1 MSPPETT
8 SNATDS
14 EPDSQWLS
22 SALRNTHNVTPSQIP
37 FIDSQNPNNSK
48 PLQLDCVET
57 SNNNYNNSNVSHP
70 RIPTSDSNNNDY
82 NSIICY
88 YLNIRSIV
96 NKLSAFQAHVYSSDF
111 DVVCLSET
119 WLSDSLFDQEI
130 LPSNYNIYRNDRPSR
145 GGGVLI
151 ATKDNIPVTAIT
163 PYLPSSNAFEILSIK
178 LNLCK
183 PIILTCVYIPPGS
196 NDLPTMSILV
206 SILIQV
212 IQSDPSSD
220 TIVVGDFNLPDIHWD
235 TLSASSTV
243 SKAFCDF
250 VFDNTLIQLVDHPTH
265 TRGNILDLILTSS
278 TKCIANLTIDTASNW
293 STSDHYGIT
302 FEILSQPALH
312 SSCTVPNYVHDFPK
326 ANYNG
331 ILSYLLDFDYS
342 LCMES
347 QDTDFIWAA
356 IKNSIYNAMDNFIPK
371 VRLRRHQ
378 FPCWFTP
385 ELSKCMHTLK
395 K

>member
-1 MSPPETT
+1 MTQEQRKTYCMKERSSFKMVLTKKLRGNCLYVQGQKHGSVTNFVFKAKVSPPETT

-82 NSIICY
+82 NSITCY

-111 DVVCLSET
+111 DVVCLSKT

-145 GGGVLI
+145 GGGVMI

-183 PIILTCVYIPPGS
+183 PIFSHV
-196 NDLPTMSILV
+196 
-206 SILIQV
+206 
-212 IQSDPSSD
+212 
-220 TIVVGDFNLPDIHWD
+220 
-235 TLSASSTV
+235 
-243 SKAFCDF
+243 
-250 VFDNTLIQLVDHPTH
+250 
-265 TRGNILDLILTSS
+265 
-278 TKCIANLTIDTASNW
+278 
-293 STSDHYGIT
+293 STSH
-302 FEILSQPALH
+302 
-312 SSCTVPNYVHDFPK
+312 
-326 ANYNG
+326 
-331 ILSYLLDFDYS
+331 
-342 LCMES
+342 
-347 QDTDFIWAA
+347 
-356 IKNSIYNAMDNFIPK
+356 
-371 VRLRRHQ
+371 
-378 FPCWFTP
+378 
-385 ELSKCMHTLK
+385 
-395 K
+395 

>member
-1 MSPPETT
+1 
-8 SNATDS
+8 
-14 EPDSQWLS
+14 
-22 SALRNTHNVTPSQIP
+22 
-37 FIDSQNPNNSK
+37 
-48 PLQLDCVET
+48 
-57 SNNNYNNSNVSHP
+57 
-70 RIPTSDSNNNDY
+70 
-82 NSIICY
+82 
-88 YLNIRSIV
+88 
-96 NKLSAFQAHVYSSDF
+96 
-111 DVVCLSET
+111 
-119 WLSDSLFDQEI
+119 
-130 LPSNYNIYRNDRPSR
+130 
-145 GGGVLI
+145 
-151 ATKDNIPVTAIT
+151 
-163 PYLPSSNAFEILSIK
+163 
-178 LNLCK
+178 
-183 PIILTCVYIPPGS
+183 
-196 NDLPTMSILV
+196 MSILV

-278 TKCIANLTIDTASNW
+278 TKCIAKLTIDTASNW